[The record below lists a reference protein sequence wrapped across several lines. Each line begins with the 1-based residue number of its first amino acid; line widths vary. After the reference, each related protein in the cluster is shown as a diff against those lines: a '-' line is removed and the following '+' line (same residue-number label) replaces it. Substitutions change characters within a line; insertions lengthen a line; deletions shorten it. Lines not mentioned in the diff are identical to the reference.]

1 MSPNRML
8 VAQAAM
14 MGGRWPDSPS
24 VGNTVEQKI
33 MPAQRNMAMA
43 TPPLTP
49 RLFRTMPSGAA
60 SRMMMR
66 QMKGCAIL

>member
-1 MSPNRML
+1 MNPNRML

-14 MGGRWPDSPS
+14 SGGRWPDSPR

-33 MPAQRNMAMA
+33 MPAQRKMAMA
-43 TPPLTP
+43 MPPPTP
-49 RLFRTMPSGAA
+49 RLLSTMPSGAA

-66 QMKGCAIL
+66 QMNGCAMR